1 MRRSLWVEIQALSRD
16 RLSIRSI
23 ARRLQLHRKTVRQA
37 LAEKAPRLRPPRR
50 SRLDEHR
57 GWLSA
62 KLERYPELTATR
74 LMEMLREE
82 RGYTGGYTVVKECV
96 ADLRPR
102 VKPAFLTLSFA
113 AGECAQADWGSWR
126 TVDVLGTP
134 RRLSFFVMVL
144 CHSRMLYAELSLS
157 EAQEHWLACHRPAF
171 EFFGGVPERV
181 MVDNCKTAVLRP
193 GPQGIREL
201 NPAYEQFAA
210 HYGFKVSA
218 CNAGRPN
225 EKGRVENA
233 VGYLKKAFFAGREP
247 SSLEALQPALRH
259 WLVNTANVRMHAT
272 TGRRPAELFK
282 AAEQRALRPLP
293 PDPGGCATTLQVVA
307 DNRFRV
313 TVKTNRYSVPSKF
326 ASRRLIL
333 HRYADRIVVVDPEGG
348 GVVADHRRCYGRRQ
362 DLLLPEHE
370 RDFLISTRHKRD
382 QRLLERFLSLGS
394 AAEPYLTRLRERRP
408 DWRSHAER
416 INALAEIHGRDEVAR
431 LLADALEHQAF
442 AADYLLAILSFRA
455 RKTAEPGPLHVTRRQ
470 DLLELTIP
478 EPDLDLYNIND
489 RKPTENTP

>member
-1 MRRSLWVEIQALSRD
+1 MRRALWLEIQALQRD
-16 RLSIRSI
+16 GLSIRNI
-23 ARRLQLHRKTVRQA
+23 AQRLQIHRKTVRLA
-37 LAEKAPRLRPPRR
+37 LAEKVPDRRSPPRR

-62 KLERYPELTATR
+62 KLERYPELTARR
-74 LMEMLREE
+74 LLEMLREE
-82 RGYTGGYTVVKECV
+82 RGFTGGYTMVKVGV
-96 ADLRPR
+96 AALRPR
-102 VKPAFLTLSFA
+102 VKPAFLTLHFA
-113 AGECAQADWGSWR
+113 PGECAQVDWGCWN

-157 EAQEHWLACHRPAF
+157 EAQEHWLSCHRHAF
-171 EFFGGVPERV
+171 EFFGGVPDRI

-193 GPQGIREL
+193 GPGGEREI
-201 NPAYEQFAA
+201 NPAYAQFAK
-210 HYGFKVSA
+210 HYGFRVSP

-259 WLVNTANVRMHAT
+259 WLANTANVRMHAA
-272 TGRRPAELFK
+272 TGRRPAELFTE
-282 AAEQRALRPLP
+282 AEQRELHPLP
-293 PDPGGCATTLQVVA
+293 PVPGDCATTLQVVA

-313 TVKTNRYSVPSKF
+313 TVKTNRYSVPSQF

-333 HRYADRIVVVDPEGG
+333 QRHADRIVLVNPEGG

-382 QRLLERFLSLGS
+382 QGLLERFLALGP
-394 AAEPYLTRLRERRP
+394 AAEPYLARLRERRP
-408 DWRSHAER
+408 DWRSHVER
-416 INALAEIHGRDEVAR
+416 INALAEIHTRDEVAR
-431 LLADALEHQAF
+431 LLADALEHHAF

-470 DLLELTIP
+470 DLLDLAIP
-478 EPDLDLYNIND
+478 EPDLGIYNLND
-489 RKPTENTP
+489 SK